1 MQKIYGVLS
10 QRQKEVIRES
20 MKAKK
25 VVKKENVHRVG
36 ADHSGRRRFRS
47 PYAIDQEKN
56 VIQSKV

>member
-1 MQKIYGVLS
+1 
-10 QRQKEVIRES
+10 